1 MWYLGSTF
9 SPSKTSHHQ
18 DDERFLVGE
27 SRIPINIY
35 KLWTFATIASWGIS
49 PYHVYSIS
57 TVKLK
62 TNQSN
67 EEMNLHNSWDHR
79 TPMVCLEGTDTHEDP
94 CDDCIFTD
102 PLMLDFFHGKIRRA
116 KKNIHGSLVV
126 STFLKKYSSK
136 FGSFPQK
143 GMNIPRKCLELPP
156 PRYQSHRFYG
166 LVISPVHFRH
176 LRTFPSWAP
185 GVGPLVMNAVYI
197 GGMKAPTQ
205 LLYIGNGCFWFP

>member
-79 TPMVCLEGTDTHEDP
+79 TGRHGHPWGSMWWLY
-94 CDDCIFTD
+94 IYRSINAW
-102 PLMLDFFHGKIRRA
+102 FFHGKIRRA
-116 KKNIHGSLVV
+116 NIPYMARWWV
-126 STFLKKYSSK
+126 STFLKNIRQK

-143 GMNIPRKCLELPP
+143 GMNIPNMFELPP
-156 PRYQSHRFYG
+156 PRYQSHRSYG

-197 GGMKAPTQ
+197 GGMKAPGQ
-205 LLYIGNGCFWFP
+205 VLYIVNGCFWFP

>member
-1 MWYLGSTF
+1 MLNIHRKHKSLKLVVSWIHF

-18 DDERFLVGE
+18 DDERFVVGE

-102 PLMLDFFHGKIRRA
+102 PLMLDFFMVKFVGQ
-116 KKNIHGSLVV
+116 KKNIHGSLVGFNLFEKIFV
-126 STFLKKYSSK
+126 KNLDQ
-136 FGSFPQK
+136 FPQK
-143 GMNIPRKCLELPP
+143 GMKIPRKCLSCHHLDT
-156 PRYQSHRFYG
+156 
-166 LVISPVHFRH
+166 SPID
-176 LRTFPSWAP
+176 PM
-185 GVGPLVMNAVYI
+185 G
-197 GGMKAPTQ
+197 
-205 LLYIGNGCFWFP
+205 

>member
-1 MWYLGSTF
+1 MLNIHRKHKSLKLVVSWIHF

-18 DDERFLVGE
+18 DDERFVVGE

-102 PLMLDFFHGKIRRA
+102 PLMLDFFMVKFVGQ
-116 KKNIHGSLVV
+116 KKKYMARWWV
-126 STFLKKYSSK
+126 STCLKKYSSK
-136 FGSFPQK
+136 IWINSPKK
-143 GMNIPRKCLELPP
+143 GWKFQEN
-156 PRYQSHRFYG
+156 
-166 LVISPVHFRH
+166 VWVA
-176 LRTFPSWAP
+176 T
-185 GVGPLVMNAVYI
+185 
-197 GGMKAPTQ
+197 T
-205 LLYIGNGCFWFP
+205 

>member
-79 TPMVCLEGTDTHEDP
+79 TGRHGHPWGSMWWLYIYRSINGWFFMVKFVGQ
-94 CDDCIFTD
+94 
-102 PLMLDFFHGKIRRA
+102 
-116 KKNIHGSLVV
+116 KKNHTWLVGGFNLFEKIFV
-126 STFLKKYSSK
+126 KNLDHFPPKKDENSK
-136 FGSFPQK
+136 KMF
-143 GMNIPRKCLELPP
+143 ELPP
-156 PRYQSHRFYG
+156 PRYQSHRSYG